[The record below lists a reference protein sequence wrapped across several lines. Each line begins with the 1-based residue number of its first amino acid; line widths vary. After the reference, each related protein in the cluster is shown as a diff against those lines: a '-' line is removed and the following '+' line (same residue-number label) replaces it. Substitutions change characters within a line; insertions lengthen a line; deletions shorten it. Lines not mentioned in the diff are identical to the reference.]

1 MFLLNL
7 NMNGLGLILCIA
19 QNQFKIN
26 PSSREKGDV
35 ISSKKNFKTMHI
47 RKNILFKFTTTTKN
61 NTTVPV
67 SDLVEFIAV
76 YVQFMIL
83 L

>member
-1 MFLLNL
+1 
-7 NMNGLGLILCIA
+7 
-19 QNQFKIN
+19 
-26 PSSREKGDV
+26 
-35 ISSKKNFKTMHI
+35 MHI